1 MTQLLSRAAPDLLV
15 AGVTLLL
22 SWLVGNWLTK
32 EWAIRQKRK
41 ELKLQAAERFYQ
53 SYGEFFALWKLW
65 NYSVEEKRPE
75 APKNWER
82 QRQKFREKAA
92 QMEAGIEAMLLSV
105 ATEQV
110 LSLREQETMGNL
122 RQAFQCLREC
132 IHHGKP
138 IPWESSDDPKYQEFK
153 LLGCHMGSILSK
165 GSIRFPKPDE
175 ARAAVEKITS
185 NKYEPHWRI
194 CRQSAANPGLAADA

>member
-1 MTQLLSRAAPDLLV
+1 MTQQLLSQAAPDLLV

-22 SWLVGNWLTK
+22 SWFVGSWLAE

-53 SYGEFFALWKLW
+53 NYGQFFALWKLW
-65 NYSVEEKRPE
+65 NYAMAERKPE
-75 APKNWER
+75 SLRNWER
-82 QRQKFREKAA
+82 QRQLLREEAA
-92 QMEAGIEAMLLSV
+92 RMEAGIEAMLLSV
-105 ATEQV
+105 ASEQV
-110 LSLREQETMGNL
+110 LSSREQQTMGNL

-138 IPWESSDDPKYQEFK
+138 IPWESSDDPKYKEFK

-165 GSIRFPKPDE
+165 GRIRFPSPAE
-175 ARAAVEKITS
+175 ARAAVEEITS
-185 NKYEPHWRI
+185 NKYEKNWKI
-194 CRQSAANPGLAADA
+194 CRQATG